1 MLKNQVLDKFSYLA
15 GIDEIR
21 ENDYNLTVSRY
32 IDTFEEDT
40 VDLNEVLSK
49 KLRLDKKLDGINE
62 DIDCW
67 LNELDLYD

>member
-1 MLKNQVLDKFSYLA
+1 MKVIDKFSYLA
-15 GIDEIR
+15 DIDEIR

-62 DIDCW
+62 DIDYW
-67 LNELDLYD
+67 LNELNLYD